1 MLVCYIIGLLSG
13 VMLGIGCT
21 MLYVEKHIVSKH
33 IDEEIQLSTK
43 LDKAVS
49 MLHGDLLKEAKEV
62 RKY

>member
-1 MLVCYIIGLLSG
+1 MMVCYIIGLLTG

-21 MLYVEKHIVSKH
+21 MMYVEKHIVSKYTE
-33 IDEEIQLSTK
+33 EEIQLSTK